1 MVHYILSSRSIEAA
15 SDMVETLMQKLLKA
29 NRIGSRRMEVISE
42 IDPAFY
48 KGNNHI
54 EEIIENN
61 VGGVIVFD
69 LSEKFGYDSTDY
81 LSASQ
86 YLEMLVKKYRNQCLL
101 SLLITWTSRDFPT
114 ICCQI

>member
-69 LSEKFGYDSTDY
+69 LSRS
-81 LSASQ
+81 
-86 YLEMLVKKYRNQCLL
+86 LVMIRQ
-101 SLLITWTSRDFPT
+101 T
-114 ICCQI
+114 I